1 MRLLVS
7 LHALRQRET
16 DTETLDFPHNA
27 ALEMHLAG
35 DVLNKTAQV
44 LLPCQLASPLVEASG
59 FLLLRPP
66 SSSSP
71 VEEACTRSRT
81 ELLKS
86 RNSPEG
92 GRGRGEAAE
101 GGGGKGR
108 GSNSPAS
115 GGCATRYRT
124 ARRGPWRVRWGASC
138 QLRCARSR
146 AGERSEISGGLGKRP
161 EANPRGRLYLS
172 GQPCLVAQVRA
183 WVANRQTER
192 GVAASAPN
200 AERVVPIVIHTQIL
214 YARALK

>member
-1 MRLLVS
+1 MEALSEATPQLRQHSRHWRQGAFARNEASDVSPSSHSRISRLPPLGSLRYHSPNVDSLSNIVRLLVS

-27 ALEMHLAG
+27 ALEVHLAG

-86 RNSPEG
+86 RNSPRKVAARRSG
-92 GRGRGEAAE
+92 GRRRRRRVEVGLTGVWGLCDAIQ
-101 GGGGKGR
+101 
-108 GSNSPAS
+108 NSS
-115 GGCATRYRT
+115 
-124 ARRGPWRVRWGASC
+124 
-138 QLRCARSR
+138 
-146 AGERSEISGGLGKRP
+146 
-161 EANPRGRLYLS
+161 
-172 GQPCLVAQVRA
+172 
-183 WVANRQTER
+183 
-192 GVAASAPN
+192 
-200 AERVVPIVIHTQIL
+200 
-214 YARALK
+214 